1 MSKPIFTHEDLMREI
16 AARAEL
22 RLATHEE
29 ERSAREPARI
39 IPFVNQRRTKSGR
52 KTYRFH

>member
-1 MSKPIFTHEDLMREI
+1 MSKPVFTHEDLMREI

-29 ERSAREPARI
+29 ERPAQAPARI
-39 IPFVNQRRTKSGR
+39 IPFDLQSRVKPAR